1 MKRVRLEAI
10 VPDDVEIKD
19 LEDVLLNA
27 ISLEVIGV
35 IEEEAGVL
43 RLKPG
48 KVYKYEEV
56 WSSGVE
62 YLEFPDGRR
71 FRVSD
76 TIPPTA
82 PEDAVGFEVVEMRIN
97 TPQGLKAIWILKAVM
112 KPGWKPHRKK
122 VS

>member
-1 MKRVRLEAI
+1 MRVRLEAL
-10 VPDDVEIKD
+10 VPDDVEIKG

-27 ISLEVIGV
+27 ISLEVIEV
-35 IEEEAGVL
+35 VEEEVEIL

-48 KVYKYEEV
+48 RVYRYEEV
-56 WSSGVE
+56 WNSGAKWIE
-62 YLEFPDGRR
+62 LPDGRR

-82 PEDAVGFEVVEMRIN
+82 PKDSVGFEVVEMRIN